1 MERVH
6 RLCHHRPTMKPHTR
20 LLLALIAGALAGVLL
35 HPLAADPVLSGLST
49 HLFRPIG
56 QLFLRTIFMVV
67 VPLVVSALVIGV
79 YELGQERNLPGV
91 VTRTLGFTV
100 VLSTAAVVIGLLLA
114 NLLQPGVGIGLA
126 PAGAAATSALQAN
139 AAAAQ
144 SFSDVIISL
153 VPRNPLDSAVRAL
166 DGEMLPLMV
175 FSVIFGVA
183 ISRMSGGVEER
194 ALLIRLLDQIFGAS
208 MLIVG
213 FAMKL
218 APVAVFAI
226 VFNTALTQG
235 AEVFQSLLLYVGTV
249 VGGLLLQQFVTYG
262 IVLRAAGHSP
272 IRFFLATRDVLLY
285 AFSTASSNA
294 TLPLSLRTAEHG
306 LGIPGRVARFVL
318 TVGATAN
325 QNGTALFEG
334 VTVLFLAQAYGLE
347 LTLAQQVRVMLMSVV
362 AGIGTAGVPGGS
374 LPMVMV
380 VAQSVGVPAEGIG
393 LILGVDRFLDMCRSA
408 VNVGGDLVIATLV
421 GGAPRASA

>member
-1 MERVH
+1 IIN
-6 RLCHHRPTMKPHTR
+6 
-20 LLLALIAGALAGVLL
+20 LI
-35 HPLAADPVLSGLST
+35 
-49 HLFRPIG
+49 
-56 QLFLRTIFMVV
+56 
-67 VPLVVSALVIGV
+67 
-79 YELGQERNLPGV
+79 
-91 VTRTLGFTV
+91 
-100 VLSTAAVVIGLLLA
+100 
-114 NLLQPGVGIGLA
+114 
-126 PAGAAATSALQAN
+126 
-139 AAAAQ
+139 
-144 SFSDVIISL
+144 
-153 VPRNPLDSAVRAL
+153 PRNPLDSAVRAL

-183 ISRMSGGVEER
+183 ITRMSGGTEER
-194 ALLIRLLDQIFGAS
+194 ALLIHLLDQVFGAC
-208 MLIVG
+208 MLVVG

-218 APVAVFAI
+218 APIAVFAI

-235 AEVFQSLLLYVGTV
+235 AEVFGSLLVYVATV
-249 VGGLLLQQFVTYG
+249 TGGLLLQQFVTYG
-262 IVLRAAGHSP
+262 LVLRAAGHSP
-272 IRFFLATRDVLLY
+272 VRFFVACRDVLLY

-421 GGAPRASA
+421 AGRTRPVA

>member
-1 MERVH
+1 MEAA

-20 LLLALIAGALAGVLL
+20 LLLALVAGSLAGVLL
-35 HPLAADPVLSGLST
+35 HPLANDPVLAAIST
-49 HLFRPIG
+49 HLLRPIG
-56 QLFLRTIFMVV
+56 QIFLRTIFMVV

-91 VTRTLGFTV
+91 AARTLGFTV
-100 VLSTAAVVIGLLLA
+100 VLSAAAVAIGLLLA
-114 NLLQPGVGIGLA
+114 NLLHPGTGLTFT
-126 PAGAAATSALQAN
+126 PPDGTALTGLRAN
-139 AAAAQ
+139 AAGAQ
-144 SFSDVIISL
+144 SFSDVLIAL

-183 ISRMSGGVEER
+183 LTRMSGGTEER

-218 APVAVFAI
+218 APLAVFAI

-235 AEVFQSLLLYVGTV
+235 AEVFRSLLFYVATV
-249 VGGLLLQQFVTYG
+249 VGGLLLQQFLTYG
-262 IVLRAAGHSP
+262 LALRLAGHSP
-272 IRFFLATRDVLLY
+272 LRFFLACRDVLLY

-294 TLPLSLRTAEHG
+294 TLPLSLRTAEHA

-334 VTVLFLAQAYGLE
+334 VTVLFLAQAYGLD
-347 LTLAQQVRVMLMSVV
+347 LTLIQQVHVMLMSVV

-408 VNVGGDLVIATLV
+408 VNVSGDLVIATLV
-421 GGAPRASA
+421 GGKGERDA